1 MSSEQ
6 LLPESVQEVFRKK
19 SYGLFNHSAVQICLW
34 NKKALRNEGVCY
46 KQKFYGIDC
55 HRCMQFTPV
64 VAWCENNCIFCW
76 RPMEHMKNQKLMLE
90 NADEPEKIVEELI
103 AERKK
108 LLSGFGGFENVN
120 KEKLVESKEPNHY
133 AISLSGEPTLY
144 PKLPE
149 LVKLLKNKKGTKSIF
164 IVSNGQEPEMLQLLI
179 DEDALPTQMYL
190 SVDAP
195 NEKLFK
201 EINMP
206 NFKDGWGRLNKSL
219 SLLTKM
225 NCRTVIRYTLI
236 KGLNDMD
243 ELLDEY
249 ADLFTKAS
257 PDFIEVKAYMFLGY
271 SRKRLKEENM
281 PFHADVKEFT
291 EKLVKKLPYKIIDE
305 DKQSRIFLLSKGS
318 EGKGIDFG
326 KSYI

>member
-34 NKKALRNEGVCY
+34 NKKSLRNEGVCY

-55 HRCMQFTPV
+55 HKCMQFTPV
-64 VAWCENNCIFCW
+64 VAWCENNCVFCW
-76 RPMEHMKNQKLMLE
+76 RPMEHMTNQKLMLE
-90 NADEPEKIVEELI
+90 NVDGPEQIVEELI
-103 AERKK
+103 KERKK
-108 LLSGFGGFENVN
+108 LLSGFGGFEKVN

-149 LVKLLKNKKGTKSIF
+149 LVKLLKNKKDTKSIF
-164 IVSNGQEPEMLQLLI
+164 IVSNGQEPEMLQRLI
-179 DEDALPTQMYL
+179 DEDALPTQMYI

-201 EINMP
+201 EINKP
-206 NFKDGWGRLNKSL
+206 NLKDGWERLNKSL
-219 SLLTKM
+219 SLSQEMK
-225 NCRTVIRYTLI
+225 CRTVIRYTLI

-243 ELLDEY
+243 ELLEQY
-249 ADLFTKAS
+249 AELFKKTQA
-257 PDFIEVKAYMFLGY
+257 DFIEVKAYMFLGY

-281 PFHADVKEFT
+281 PFHTDVKEFT
-291 EKLVKKLPYKIIDE
+291 EKLVKLIPYKIIDE
-305 DKQSRIFLLSKGS
+305 DKQSRIFLLGN
-318 EGKGIDFG
+318 GKEEKRIDF
-326 KSYI
+326 KSR